1 MLVESQESISE
12 KFKMLCVN
20 NITNTFTGKM
30 KLTVG
35 VTYYVYSTLLRSK
48 YCSLYDDDG
57 WYYQYAF
64 MSNFTNIETI
74 RDNKINELLNGRQS

>member
-1 MLVESQESISE
+1 M
-12 KFKMLCVN
+12 
-20 NITNTFTGKM
+20 
-30 KLTVG
+30 
-35 VTYYVYSTLLRSK
+35 
-48 YCSLYDDDG
+48 